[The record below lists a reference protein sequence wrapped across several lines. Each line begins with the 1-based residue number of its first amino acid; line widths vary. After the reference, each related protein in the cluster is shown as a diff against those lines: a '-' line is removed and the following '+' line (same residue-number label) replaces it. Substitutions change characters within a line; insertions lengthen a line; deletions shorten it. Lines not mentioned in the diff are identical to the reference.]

1 MYGELLKLSKSV
13 QARLSKCYRRLL
25 EEKVDYDMAV
35 QALKQ
40 IAQNGMFDKK

>member
-1 MYGELLKLSKSV
+1 MNCNLNITDN
-13 QARLSKCYRRLL
+13 LL

-40 IAQNGMFDKK
+40 MAQNGMFDKK